1 MGRLYAVSFQ
11 ATQTP
16 AHFAVVAAMAGH
28 PWALREAMTLLD
40 IGCGRGHA
48 VHVLAA
54 ANPGWTVFGL
64 DHDAAAIAEA
74 RALAAEAGLANAIF
88 LESDLAALDPGEFAR
103 LPPFDVV
110 MAHGVWSWVGDA
122 ARAGVVRIL
131 AERLKPGGLAYLGT
145 NALPVAG
152 REAALQRLLWHLA
165 EGGTDAA
172 AAERAVARLRVLM
185 QGEGLPLPGTP
196 MLERILAG
204 LEPGFVAQEFLTPH
218 WRPCFHGELLDA
230 LAPAKLD
237 FLGPC
242 DLADWIEPLYAT
254 EGLTAGLAEL
264 GPGPGGELLRD
275 LALGRAFRADLFVRG
290 RRRVEPA
297 GRLGALAVMAVTAPP
312 ETSPV
317 LRAGGARAGLAP
329 ASWAPIRAALAEGP
343 VTLGALAALDR
354 SRVGPGLAELAAL
367 LLGTGLAVP
376 VFREARPAP
385 ASQRYHRVMARHF
398 GEAGGHYALASPV
411 AAGGVPAEALDLAL
425 VAGALAGKA
434 FEGPAAA
441 RFAEREAAWRRLG
454 ILPE

>member
-1 MGRLYAVSFQ
+1 
-11 ATQTP
+11 
-16 AHFAVVAAMAGH
+16 
-28 PWALREAMTLLD
+28 
-40 IGCGRGHA
+40 
-48 VHVLAA
+48 
-54 ANPGWTVFGL
+54 
-64 DHDAAAIAEA
+64 
-74 RALAAEAGLANAIF
+74 
-88 LESDLAALDPGEFAR
+88 
-103 LPPFDVV
+103 
-110 MAHGVWSWVGDA
+110 
-122 ARAGVVRIL
+122 
-131 AERLKPGGLAYLGT
+131 
-145 NALPVAG
+145 
-152 REAALQRLLWHLA
+152 
-165 EGGTDAA
+165 
-172 AAERAVARLRVLM
+172 
-185 QGEGLPLPGTP
+185 
-196 MLERILAG
+196 
-204 LEPGFVAQEFLTPH
+204 
-218 WRPCFHGELLDA
+218 
-230 LAPAKLD
+230 
-237 FLGPC
+237 
-242 DLADWIEPLYAT
+242 
-254 EGLTAGLAEL
+254 
-264 GPGPGGELLRD
+264 
-275 LALGRAFRADLFVRG
+275 
-290 RRRVEPA
+290 
-297 GRLGALAVMAVTAPP
+297 MAVTAPP